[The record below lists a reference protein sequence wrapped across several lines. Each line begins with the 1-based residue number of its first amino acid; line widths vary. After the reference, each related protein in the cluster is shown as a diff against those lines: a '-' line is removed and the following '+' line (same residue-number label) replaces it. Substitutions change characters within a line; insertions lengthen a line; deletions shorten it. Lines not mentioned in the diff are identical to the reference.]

1 MTSLDCRD
9 AAGARGD
16 RGMACVTSVF
26 GVNGEDD
33 GPSVR
38 RGGIVDAVRDALAD
52 GLVDAKGGGGRESAV
67 GT

>member
-1 MTSLDCRD
+1 MT
-9 AAGARGD
+9 
-16 RGMACVTSVF
+16 CVTSIF
-26 GVNGEDD
+26 GVGGTDD

-52 GLVDAKGGGGRESAV
+52 GLVDVIGGGGRESAV